1 MTLGVAP
8 DTGLAVPSAAPWPI
22 IESRSQTRLGRML
35 TILCLIG
42 TDFAAICL
50 AFYASYW
57 IRFKTELGIFYVP
70 EGSPQGFYS
79 SLVFWLAPVIVL
91 IFAVYRLYALRQVFD
106 GIQEYTRIASA
117 STLSMLLVV
126 LLSFFLVGDL
136 VISRGWIVISW
147 FCLILSVSALRFL
160 VRRAVYRLRA
170 SGHAGRRIAIVAS
183 QSDASALRSLL
194 GEMPASGLHPALVLD
209 PQEFEISP
217 DGGQISRLALL
228 TRQHQID
235 DVIVSAAS
243 VSQLALAN
251 IVRELSRES
260 TDLHLIPG
268 MYEIQTTGVEVRDI
282 QGLPLVTLKKVRIT
296 GIDFILKR
304 LLDYLISVPLL
315 IVLSP
320 VLVGLAAAVKLSSPG
335 PVFHRRQVIGERGI
349 RFEALKFRTMR
360 VDGDA
365 ILQSRPDLQAELL
378 ENGKIENDPRITSS
392 GRLLRRWSLDELP
405 QLINVV
411 WGQMSLVGPRMIT
424 ESELSKF
431 GHWRD
436 NLITVK
442 PGLTGLW
449 QISGRSRLGYDDRVR
464 LDMYYIRSYSIWRD
478 IEILFRTVP
487 AVLRGVGAY

>member
-1 MTLGVAP
+1 MTFGVSP
-8 DTGLAVPSAAPWPI
+8 DTNFSVPSTAPWPI
-22 IESRSQTRLGRML
+22 IETRSQSRLGKLLMFL
-35 TILCLIG
+35 SLVG
-42 TDFAAICL
+42 TDIAAICL
-50 AFYASYW
+50 AFYFANLL
-57 IRFKTELGIFYVP
+57 RFNGQIGIFYVH
-70 EGSPQGFYS
+70 EQSPNGFYS
-79 SLVFWLAPVIVL
+79 SLVFWLVPVIVL
-91 IFAVYRLYALRQVFD
+91 IFALYRLYVLRQVFD

-117 STLSMLLVV
+117 STFSMLLVV
-126 LLSFFLVGDL
+126 LLSFFLDDEL

-147 FCLILSVSALRFL
+147 VCLILCVSVSRFL
-160 VRRAVYRLRA
+160 VRRVIYGLRTR
-170 SGHAGRRIAIVAS
+170 GHSGRRIAIVAS
-183 QSDASALRSLL
+183 ERDADALVGLL
-194 GEMPASGLHPALVLD
+194 GEMPASGLHPVMVLD
-209 PQEFEISP
+209 PTEFEI
-217 DGGQISRLALL
+217 DEDNARVSRLAEL
-228 TRQHQID
+228 TRLHHID

-243 VSQLALAN
+243 VSQAALAT
-251 IVRELSRES
+251 IVRDLSRES

-304 LLDYLISVPLL
+304 MMDYLVAVPVL
-315 IVLSP
+315 IILSP
-320 VLVGLAAAVKLSSPG
+320 VLMALAVAVKISSPG
-335 PVFHRRQVIGERGI
+335 PIFHRRQVIGERGI

-360 VDGDA
+360 IDGDD

-378 ENGKIENDPRITSS
+378 ERGKIEDDPRITSS
-392 GRLLRRWSLDELP
+392 GHLLRRWSLDELP

-411 WGQMSLVGPRMIT
+411 RGQMSLVGPRMIT
-424 ESELSKF
+424 ENELSRF

-478 IEILFRTVP
+478 IEILLRTVP